1 MVGVGSIVETAQR
14 LNPVSQEGI
23 YTLCDLTRQ
32 EICAILL
39 KVTLSRGFYFD

>member
-32 EICAILL
+32 EIYVIIL
-39 KVTLSRGFYFD
+39 RDYFK